1 MGERAARKLAVS
13 RREKP
18 PGLGRWDRGRA
29 AQGKRSPLL
38 NMEAVKPIMLNR
50 DETLA
55 GVHGTLQSGPLAHP
69 PTLFLC
75 LFFQIIPFLPNES
88 SHVGE

>member
-18 PGLGRWDRGRA
+18 PGLGRWDWGWA

-50 DETLA
+50 AADNNVRRSVIL
-55 GVHGTLQSGPLAHP
+55 V
-69 PTLFLC
+69 
-75 LFFQIIPFLPNES
+75 
-88 SHVGE
+88 

>member
-1 MGERAARKLAVS
+1 MGKEMGERAARKLAVS

-55 GVHGTLQSGPLAHP
+55 GVHGTLQSGPLGINNNK
-69 PTLFLC
+69 TMK
-75 LFFQIIPFLPNES
+75 I
-88 SHVGE
+88 